1 MKCLKL
7 DYSLNQHNHLLMVS
21 IHFQEMMAFEQASNI
36 PLPAGLYV
44 GYLKLKS
51 TVDLIRIMVPARVPN
66 VLPHVKLRDSPNVN
80 K

>member
-1 MKCLKL
+1 
-7 DYSLNQHNHLLMVS
+7 
-21 IHFQEMMAFEQASNI
+21 MAFEQASNI

-66 VLPHVKLRDSPNVN
+66 VLPHVKLRDCPNVN